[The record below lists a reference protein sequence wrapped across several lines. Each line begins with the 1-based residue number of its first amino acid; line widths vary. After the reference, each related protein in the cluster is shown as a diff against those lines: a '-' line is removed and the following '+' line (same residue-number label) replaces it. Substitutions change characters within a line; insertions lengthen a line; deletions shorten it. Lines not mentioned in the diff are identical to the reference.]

1 VSFSTEPHFLANTD
15 NNRIPFDRALDFAN
29 KERITE
35 LLYPLFVHNIGALL
49 YHPTNQARQGS
60 MSGAAMAARRPE
72 QQPDYMRTPTS
83 SQPPAL
89 THHHSMSNPSV
100 TQPPH
105 SMAPHPASGRPG
117 LDRAHTFPT
126 PPTSASSVTMN
137 MGQSGS
143 SYDYG
148 GGQAAAMQSGQH
160 IPVHS
165 VVSRSMPTSPPAST
179 SPGSSA
185 QMQYPTTQAYDG
197 ARPMYSAQG
206 PAYPQYSTPQYG
218 HIQPSPGVK
227 TEMAPPARAGADNEH
242 AEHKPHD
249 AYSSQHDGDG
259 EHEGEYTHT
268 SAAYGGRKAS
278 YAGLPNAS
286 MGQMHSDS
294 SHISPEMTHSPH
306 QNGSG
311 RATPRTTATYPGY
324 STPQRS
330 QLPASNLYN
339 VISNDARAGAPN
351 GNDGYHA
358 QGYQTQYPSMN
369 GVPPSNKRG
378 REIDDEDQYGR
389 PLSSNDIKRARTDT
403 GSVSGVRPISQ
414 QQPVKPIR

>member
-1 VSFSTEPHFLANTD
+1 MFLEEILQAILTTR
-15 NNRIPFDRALDFAN
+15 RIPFDRALDFAN

-72 QQPDYMRTPTS
+72 QQQQPEYMRTPTS

-89 THHHSMSNPSV
+89 THHHSMSNPGVSHP
-100 TQPPH
+100 QP
-105 SMAPHPASGRPG
+105 MGPHPAAGRPG
-117 LDRAHTFPT
+117 VDRAHTFPT
-126 PPTSASSVTMN
+126 PPTSASGMMN
-137 MGQSGS
+137 SGN
-143 SYDYG
+143 SYGYG
-148 GGQAAAMQSGQH
+148 EGQAAAMQSGQH
-160 IPVHS
+160 IPVHA
-165 VVSRSMPTSPPAST
+165 VVSRSVPTSLPVAT
-179 SPGSSA
+179 SPSSST

-197 ARPMYSAQG
+197 TRPMYSAG
-206 PAYPQYSTPQYG
+206 PTYPQYSAPQYG
-218 HIQPSPGVK
+218 HVQPSPGVK
-227 TEMAPPARAGADNEH
+227 TEMAPPTRAGAENEH

-249 AYSSQHDGDG
+249 GYSSQQDGDG

-268 SAAYGGRKAS
+268 SASYGSRKPS
-278 YAGLPNAS
+278 YAGMPNAPLN
-286 MGQMHSDS
+286 QMHSDS

-311 RATPRTTATYPGY
+311 RATPRTTSTYPGY

-339 VISNDARAGAPN
+339 VISNDARSGAPN
-351 GNDGYHA
+351 GADAYQA
-358 QGYQTQYPSMN
+358 QGYAPQYPSMN
-369 GVPPSNKRG
+369 GVPPNNKRG
-378 REIDDEDQYGR
+378 RDMDDDDQYGR
-389 PLSSNDIKRARTDT
+389 PPSANGIKRARTDA
-403 GSVSGVRPISQ
+403 GAVAARPISQ

>member
-1 VSFSTEPHFLANTD
+1 
-15 NNRIPFDRALDFAN
+15 
-29 KERITE
+29 
-35 LLYPLFVHNIGALL
+35 
-49 YHPTNQARQGS
+49 
-60 MSGAAMAARRPE
+60 MAARRPD
-72 QQPDYMRTPTS
+72 QPEYLRTPTS

-105 SMAPHPASGRPG
+105 SMAPHQASGRPG

-126 PPTSASSVTMN
+126 PPTSASSMTMN
-137 MGQSGS
+137 MGQSGT

-148 GGQAAAMQSGQH
+148 GGQAAPMQSGQH
-160 IPVHS
+160 IPVHA

-179 SPGSSA
+179 PPGSSA

-197 ARPMYSAQG
+197 QRSMYSAQG
-206 PAYPQYSTPQYG
+206 PQYPQYTTPQYG
-218 HIQPSPGVK
+218 HVQHSPGVK
-227 TEMAPPARAGADNEH
+227 TEMAPPARAGAENEH
-242 AEHKPHD
+242 ADQKTHD
-249 AYSSQHDGDG
+249 SYSSQHDGEG

-268 SAAYGGRKAS
+268 SAAYGSRKAS
-278 YAGLPNAS
+278 YAGVPNA
-286 MGQMHSDS
+286 QMSQIHSDS

-311 RATPRTTATYPGY
+311 RATPRTTTTYPGY
-324 STPQRS
+324 NTPQRS

-351 GNDGYHA
+351 GAEGYHA
-358 QGYQTQYPSMN
+358 QGYPSQYPSMN

-378 REIDDEDQYGR
+378 RDMDDDDQYGR
-389 PLSSNDIKRARTDT
+389 PPSANGIKRARTDT
-403 GSVSGVRPISQ
+403 SSVSTVRPISQ

>member
-1 VSFSTEPHFLANTD
+1 
-15 NNRIPFDRALDFAN
+15 
-29 KERITE
+29 
-35 LLYPLFVHNIGALL
+35 
-49 YHPTNQARQGS
+49 

-89 THHHSMSNPSV
+89 THHHSMSNSSV

-105 SMAPHPASGRPG
+105 PMAPHPASGRPG

-126 PPTSASSVTMN
+126 PPTTAGGAMT
-137 MGQSGS
+137 MGQPAG

-160 IPVHS
+160 IPVHA

-197 ARPMYSAQG
+197 TRPMYSAQG
-206 PAYPQYSTPQYG
+206 PAYPQYSAPQYG
-218 HIQPSPGVK
+218 HVQPSPGVK
-227 TEMAPPARAGADNEH
+227 TEMAPPARAGAENEH

-249 AYSSQHDGDG
+249 SYSSQHDGDG

-268 SAAYGGRKAS
+268 SAGYGSRKPS
-278 YAGLPNAS
+278 YAGLPN
-286 MGQMHSDS
+286 GQLNQMHSDS

-351 GNDGYHA
+351 GADGYHA
-358 QGYQTQYPSMN
+358 QGYPSQYPSMN
-369 GVPPSNKRG
+369 GVPPNNKRG
-378 REIDDEDQYGR
+378 RDMDDDDQYGR
-389 PLSSNDIKRARTDT
+389 PLSANDIKRARTDT
-403 GSVSGVRPISQ
+403 GSVSAVRPISQ